1 VAEYRLHCF
10 AQSGNANKVALML
23 ALAGLDWEAV
33 PVEYFS
39 GATRDPAWR
48 TSVNAM
54 GEAPVLEHGDRRLSQ
69 SGVILTYLAR
79 RAGKFGPANED
90 EELEI
95 LRWILFDNHKYTSY
109 FATHRFMF
117 SLAGKPADPAVLG
130 FMRARAETA
139 LGIVEGHLTGRDFIV
154 GDRLTIADLSLAGYM
169 FYPTEETGFDL
180 AASHPAIDA
189 WRQKIAAMP
198 GFKPPYDLMPVAA
211 TAAS

>member
-1 VAEYRLHCF
+1 MPDFRLHCF

-23 ALAGLDWEAV
+23 NLAGVDWEPV
-33 PVEYFS
+33 PVEFFA

-48 TSVNAM
+48 AEVNAM
-54 GEAPVLEHGDRRLSQ
+54 GEAPVLEHDGRRLSQ

-79 RAGKFGPANED
+79 RTGKFGPANED

-117 SLAGKPADPAVLG
+117 ALAGKPADPAVLG
-130 FMRARAETA
+130 FMRARTETA
-139 LGIVEGHLTGRDFIV
+139 LGIVETHLASRSFLV
-154 GDRLTIADLSLAGYM
+154 ADRLTIADLSLAGYM

-180 AASHPAIDA
+180 AVSHPHIDA
-189 WRQKIAAMP
+189 WRQRIAAMP
-198 GFKPPYDLMPVAA
+198 GFKPPYDLMPKAQP
-211 TAAS
+211 AS

>member
-1 VAEYRLHCF
+1 MPDFRLHCF

-23 ALAGLDWEAV
+23 NLAGLDWEPV
-33 PVEYFS
+33 PVQFFA

-48 TSVNAM
+48 AEVNPM
-54 GEAPVLEHGDRRLSQ
+54 GEAPVLEHDGRRLSQ

-79 RAGKFGPANED
+79 RSGKFGPANED

-130 FMRARAETA
+130 FMRARTETA
-139 LGIVEGHLTGRDFIV
+139 LGIVEQHLAGRSFIV
-154 GDRLTIADLSLAGYM
+154 AERPTIADLSLAGYM

-180 AASHPAIDA
+180 SVSHPNIDA
-189 WRQKIAAMP
+189 WRQRIAAMP
-198 GFKPPYDLMPVAA
+198 GFKPPYELMPAA
-211 TAAS
+211 QPAS